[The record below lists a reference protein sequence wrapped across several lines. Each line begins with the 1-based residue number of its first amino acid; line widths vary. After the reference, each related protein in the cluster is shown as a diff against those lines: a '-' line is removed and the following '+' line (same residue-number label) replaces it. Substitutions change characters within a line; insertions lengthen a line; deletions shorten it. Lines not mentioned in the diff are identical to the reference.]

1 MKWLMDFLKKMDK
14 TKWMILGLG
23 GILLLVIAL
32 PVNDTGVKE
41 DEVFSE
47 SLEENEQ
54 EESVKDYEKK
64 LAAKLE
70 EALAS
75 MDGAGKVRV
84 MITFQDSG
92 KAVVE
97 KDLTKSGTELN
108 SSQYQEASVYEET
121 DGRQPF
127 IRQQKLPS
135 IEGVLV
141 IAQGAGNSAVKKD
154 ILESVMAL
162 FPIEA
167 HKIKIVKM
175 QSES

>member
-127 IRQQKLPS
+127 ISQQKLPS

>member
-32 PVNDTGVKE
+32 PVNNTGVKE

-127 IRQQKLPS
+127 ISQQKLPS